1 MAGKNL
7 SPEWCL
13 IELQELG
20 QIVTGK
26 TPSTKNPDN
35 FGGEIPFIKPGDLD
49 AGGYIRRTADTLTEA
64 GADSVPTLPENSI
77 AVTCIGNLGKVG
89 ITTSV
94 SATNQQINSIIP
106 SRSLDYRFL
115 YHQLCTLK
123 PWLESEASATT
134 VAIIN
139 KGKFSK
145 APIAL
150 PPLAE
155 QKVIADKLDTLLAQ
169 VENTKARLERIPQIL
184 KRFRQSVL
192 AAAMRGDLTETW
204 RESNPAAEVSVLDYD
219 RLIESSTF
227 KLKAKNL
234 CEPEN
239 QASWLSCSIGHIF
252 TVRSGDGLTA
262 KQMNPEGKIPVYG
275 GNGINGY
282 HDKSNINY
290 RAVVIGR
297 VGFYCGS
304 VHMTEEKAWVTDNA
318 LIASY
323 PEALV
328 TNEFAFWLLNAT
340 NLREDAASSA
350 QPVISGT
357 KIYPIQIALPPI
369 GEQKEIVRRLEQL
382 FAYADTIEKQV
393 NDALARVEHL
403 TQSILAKAFRGE
415 LTEQWRK
422 DNPGLISGDNS
433 AQALL
438 ERIQAERA
446 SAKPK
451 KSTRRKKI
459 AT

>member
-1 MAGKNL
+1 
-7 SPEWCL
+7 
-13 IELQELG
+13 
-20 QIVTGK
+20 
-26 TPSTKNPDN
+26 
-35 FGGEIPFIKPGDLD
+35 
-49 AGGYIRRTADTLTEA
+49 
-64 GADSVPTLPENSI
+64 
-77 AVTCIGNLGKVG
+77 
-89 ITTSV
+89 
-94 SATNQQINSIIP
+94 
-106 SRSLDYRFL
+106 
-115 YHQLCTLK
+115 
-123 PWLESEASATT
+123 
-134 VAIIN
+134 
-139 KGKFSK
+139 
-145 APIAL
+145 
-150 PPLAE
+150 
-155 QKVIADKLDTLLAQ
+155 
-169 VENTKARLERIPQIL
+169 
-184 KRFRQSVL
+184 
-192 AAAMRGDLTETW
+192 
-204 RESNPAAEVSVLDYD
+204 
-219 RLIESSTF
+219 
-227 KLKAKNL
+227 
-234 CEPEN
+234 
-239 QASWLSCSIGHIF
+239 
-252 TVRSGDGLTA
+252 
-262 KQMNPEGKIPVYG
+262 
-275 GNGINGY
+275 
-282 HDKSNINY
+282 
-290 RAVVIGR
+290 
-297 VGFYCGS
+297 
-304 VHMTEEKAWVTDNA
+304 MTEEKAWVTDNA